1 MEVLKI
7 DVLKETVEKLK
18 TFDVPGGCRFSGGIK
33 IENESEGKLLVSGFY
48 YSKDD
53 GVISEEVHQQISVP
67 EIAQA
72 YAEANAVKDYGIDF
86 GTYKVVNV
94 VPLTDDLDSSEN

>member
-1 MEVLKI
+1 M
-7 DVLKETVEKLK
+7 
-18 TFDVPGGCRFSGGIK
+18 
-33 IENESEGKLLVSGFY
+33 
-48 YSKDD
+48 
-53 GVISEEVHQQISVP
+53 GVEEVNQQISVP